1 MQTLQA
7 DAPFARLLPFLEQ
20 LAQNND
26 RGWFEANRAR
36 YETDLRDPC
45 LQAIADLQRP
55 LARISPVLVADPR
68 PSGGSLVRIHR
79 DLRFTKDRSPYKTYA
94 SMRLHHRDDG
104 VRSDAPGFYV
114 RLAPGGSY
122 VSAGVRDP
130 PSASLARIRAAI
142 LGDTRGWRKVL
153 ACKPQWDT
161 GPSARLPPGIPADHP
176 FAQDL
181 RRRSFVA
188 RIPLA
193 DDEVAGPGIVDTIAR
208 SCRLLAPLDAFLA
221 KAVGVEW

>member
-1 MQTLQA
+1 MQTLQN
-7 DAPFARLLPFLEQ
+7 DAPFARLLPFLVQ

-45 LQAIADLQRP
+45 LQAVADLQRP

-79 DLRFTKDRSPYKTYA
+79 DLRFTRDPSPYKTYA
-94 SMRLHHRDDG
+94 SLRLYHRDDG
-104 VRSDAPGFYV
+104 VRADAPGYYV
-114 RLAPGGSY
+114 RLAPGASY

-130 PSASLARIRAAI
+130 PAASLVRIRAAI
-142 LGDTRGWRKVL
+142 LGNPRGWRKVL
-153 ACKPQWDT
+153 ACKPRWDT
-161 GPSARLPPGIPADHP
+161 QPSARLPPGTQADHP
-176 FAQDL
+176 VAEDL

-188 RIPLA
+188 RIPLT
-193 DDEVAGPGIVDTIAR
+193 DGEVAGPDIVATIGH
-208 SCRLLAPLDAFLA
+208 SCRLLAPLNSFLA